1 MSGMSEEQLKRYA
14 KSLAESTTAPAIIE
28 WMQGWMNMR
37 EDHPQYK
44 LRDDQIKI
52 GEMALKENTNE

>member
-1 MSGMSEEQLKRYA
+1 MSKLSEEDIKRYA

-28 WMQGWMNMR
+28 WMQGWINMR

>member
-1 MSGMSEEQLKRYA
+1 MSEEQLKRYA

-52 GEMALKENTNE
+52 GKMALKENTNE

>member
-1 MSGMSEEQLKRYA
+1 MSGMSEEQLKREA

-28 WMQGWMNMR
+28 WMQGWINMR

-52 GEMALKENTNE
+52 GEMALKEGN

>member
-1 MSGMSEEQLKRYA
+1 MSKLSEEDIKRYA

-37 EDHPQYK
+37 EDHPQYSM
-44 LRDDQIKI
+44 REDQIKI
-52 GEMALKENTNE
+52 GEMALKENINE

>member
-52 GEMALKENTNE
+52 GKMALKEGN